1 MGELA
6 RAPALLEVSHRPVG
20 PDVLVEGLL
29 QPLPDAPRI
38 QMPCV
43 FTGIVEEL
51 GTVAAVEG
59 DDDGLRLRIDAPA
72 LAPLAHI
79 GDSINV
85 SGCCLTVVEAAGAAL
100 TFEAVPETLRRTAL
114 ASLAAGDA
122 VNLEDALRAGE
133 PYGGHI
139 VQGHVDGV
147 GELTERRAEGI
158 GQWLR
163 FRAPEHVQRYLVEKG
178 SVSVAGVSL
187 TVAELHDD
195 GFAVAIVP
203 HTLQVTTF
211 GRLAAGDRVN
221 LEADM
226 IARYVE
232 RLLGASAAAPR

>member
-1 MGELA
+1 M
-6 RAPALLEVSHRPVG
+6 
-20 PDVLVEGLL
+20 
-29 QPLPDAPRI
+29 
-38 QMPCV
+38 

-51 GTVAAVEG
+51 GTITAIEG
-59 DDDGLRLRIDAPA
+59 DGDGLRLQIESPS
-72 LAPLAHI
+72 LAPLSKI

-85 SGCCLTVVEAAGAAL
+85 SGCCLTVVEIAGGAL
-100 TFEAVPETLRRTAL
+100 AFEVVPETLRRTAL
-114 ASLAAGDA
+114 GGLGPGAH

-147 GELTERRAEGI
+147 GELAERREEGI
-158 GQWLR
+158 GLWLR
-163 FRAPEHVQRYLVEKG
+163 FRAPENVQRYLIEKG
-178 SVSVAGVSL
+178 SVTVAGVSL

-203 HTLQVTTF
+203 HTMQVTTL
-211 GRLAAGDRVN
+211 RSLQEGDPVN

-232 RLLGASAAAPR
+232 RLLAASPTSR

>member
-1 MGELA
+1 
-6 RAPALLEVSHRPVG
+6 
-20 PDVLVEGLL
+20 
-29 QPLPDAPRI
+29 
-38 QMPCV
+38 V

-51 GTVAAVEG
+51 GTIAAVEG
-59 DDDGLRLRIDAPA
+59 DGDGLQLRIEAPA
-72 LAPLAHI
+72 LAPLSRI

-85 SGCCLTVVEAAGAAL
+85 SGCCLTVVAVQGSTLA
-100 TFEAVPETLRRTAL
+100 FEVVPETLRRTAL
-114 ASLAAGDA
+114 AGLGPGAA

-147 GELTERRAEGI
+147 GEVFERREEGI
-158 GQWLR
+158 GLWLR
-163 FRAPEHVQRYLVEKG
+163 FRVPANVQRYLIEKG
-178 SVSVAGVSL
+178 SVTVAGVSL
-187 TVAELHDD
+187 TVAALYDD

-211 GRLAAGDRVN
+211 GTLAVGDHVN

-232 RLLGASAAAPR
+232 RLVAVRPAPR

>member
-1 MGELA
+1 
-6 RAPALLEVSHRPVG
+6 
-20 PDVLVEGLL
+20 
-29 QPLPDAPRI
+29 
-38 QMPCV
+38 V

-51 GTVAAVEG
+51 GTIVAVEG
-59 DDDGLRLRIDAPA
+59 DGDGLQLQIEAPA
-72 LAPLAHI
+72 LAPLSHV

-85 SGCCLTVVEAAGAAL
+85 SGCCLTVVAVRGSTLA
-100 TFEAVPETLRRTAL
+100 FEVVPESLRRTAL
-114 ASLAAGDA
+114 GDLAPGAA

-147 GELTERRAEGI
+147 GELVERREEGI
-158 GQWLR
+158 GAWLR
-163 FRAPEHVQRYLVEKG
+163 FQAPDNVQRYLIEKG
-178 SVSVAGVSL
+178 SVTVAGVSL

-203 HTLQVTTF
+203 HTLQVTTI
-211 GRLAAGDRVN
+211 GTLAVGDFVN

-232 RLLGASAAAPR
+232 RLLAAAPAPR

>member
-1 MGELA
+1 
-6 RAPALLEVSHRPVG
+6 
-20 PDVLVEGLL
+20 
-29 QPLPDAPRI
+29 
-38 QMPCV
+38 V

-51 GTVAAVEG
+51 GTIAAVEG
-59 DDDGLRLRIDAPA
+59 DGDGLQLQIEAPA
-72 LAPLAHI
+72 LAPLSHV

-85 SGCCLTVVEAAGAAL
+85 SGCCLTVVAVRGSTLA
-100 TFEAVPETLRRTAL
+100 FEVVPESLRRTAL
-114 ASLAAGDA
+114 GDLAPGAA

-133 PYGGHI
+133 PYGGHV

-147 GELTERRAEGI
+147 GELVERRGEGI
-158 GQWLR
+158 GAWLR
-163 FRAPEHVQRYLVEKG
+163 FQAPDNVQRYLIEKG
-178 SVSVAGVSL
+178 SVTVAGVSL

-211 GRLAAGDRVN
+211 GTLAVGDFVN

-232 RLLGASAAAPR
+232 RLLAAAPAPR

>member
-1 MGELA
+1 
-6 RAPALLEVSHRPVG
+6 
-20 PDVLVEGLL
+20 
-29 QPLPDAPRI
+29 
-38 QMPCV
+38 V

-59 DDDGLRLRIDAPA
+59 DEDGLQLQIEAPA
-72 LAPLAHI
+72 LAPLSQI

-85 SGCCLTVVEAAGAAL
+85 SGCCLTIVAVRGGTLA
-100 TFEAVPETLRRTAL
+100 FEVVPESLRRTAL
-114 ASLAAGDA
+114 GGLAPGAQ

-147 GELTERRAEGI
+147 GELVERREEGI
-158 GQWLR
+158 GAWLR
-163 FRAPEHVQRYLVEKG
+163 FQAPDNVQRYLIEKG
-178 SVSVAGVSL
+178 SVTVAGVSL
-187 TVAELHDD
+187 TVAELYED

-211 GRLAAGDRVN
+211 GTLAVGDTVN

-232 RLLGASAAAPR
+232 RLLAAAPAPR

>member
-1 MGELA
+1 
-6 RAPALLEVSHRPVG
+6 
-20 PDVLVEGLL
+20 
-29 QPLPDAPRI
+29 
-38 QMPCV
+38 MPGV

-51 GTVAAVEG
+51 GTVAAIEG
-59 DDDGLRLRIDAPA
+59 DDDGLQLQIEAPG

-85 SGCCLTVVEAAGAAL
+85 SGCCLTVVSNHGGVLA
-100 TFEAVPETLRRTAL
+100 FEVVPESLRRTAL
-114 ASLAAGDA
+114 GGLVTGSR

-147 GELTERRAEGI
+147 GELVERREEGI
-158 GQWLR
+158 GLWLR
-163 FRAPEHVQRYLVEKG
+163 FRAPEDVQRYLIEKG
-178 SVSVAGVSL
+178 SITVAGVSL
-187 TVAELHDD
+187 TIAALHDD

-211 GRLAAGDRVN
+211 GRLAVGDQVN

-232 RLLGASAAAPR
+232 RLLTASAAPR

>member
-1 MGELA
+1 
-6 RAPALLEVSHRPVG
+6 
-20 PDVLVEGLL
+20 
-29 QPLPDAPRI
+29 
-38 QMPCV
+38 V

-51 GTVAAVEG
+51 GTIASVEG
-59 DDDGLRLRIDAPA
+59 DDDGLQLQIEAPS
-72 LAPLAHI
+72 LAPLSHI

-85 SGCCLTVVEAAGAAL
+85 SGCCLTIVAVRGSTLA
-100 TFEAVPETLRRTAL
+100 FEVVPESLRRTAL
-114 ASLAAGDA
+114 GGLERGAP

-147 GELTERRAEGI
+147 GELVERREEGI
-158 GQWLR
+158 GAWLR
-163 FRAPEHVQRYLVEKG
+163 FRAPDNVQRYLIEKG
-178 SVSVAGVSL
+178 SVTVAGVSL
-187 TVAELHDD
+187 TIAELYED

-211 GRLAAGDRVN
+211 GTLAVGASVN

-232 RLLGASAAAPR
+232 RLLTAASGRG

>member
-1 MGELA
+1 
-6 RAPALLEVSHRPVG
+6 
-20 PDVLVEGLL
+20 
-29 QPLPDAPRI
+29 
-38 QMPCV
+38 V

-51 GTVAAVEG
+51 GTIAAVEG
-59 DDDGLRLRIDAPA
+59 DDDGLQLQIEAPA
-72 LAPLAHI
+72 LAPLSHI

-85 SGCCLTVVEAAGAAL
+85 SGCCLTVVAVRGSTLA
-100 TFEAVPETLRRTAL
+100 FEVVPESLRRTAL
-114 ASLAAGDA
+114 GGLAPGAP

-147 GELTERRAEGI
+147 GELVERREDGI
-158 GQWLR
+158 GLWLR
-163 FRAPEHVQRYLVEKG
+163 FRAPDNVQRYLIEKG
-178 SVSVAGVSL
+178 SITVAGISL

-211 GRLAAGDRVN
+211 GTLAVGDPVN

-232 RLLGASAAAPR
+232 RLLAAAPAPR

>member
-1 MGELA
+1 
-6 RAPALLEVSHRPVG
+6 
-20 PDVLVEGLL
+20 
-29 QPLPDAPRI
+29 
-38 QMPCV
+38 V

-51 GTVAAVEG
+51 GTIVAVEG
-59 DDDGLRLRIDAPA
+59 DDDGLQLQIEAPA
-72 LAPLAHI
+72 LAPLSRV

-85 SGCCLTVVEAAGAAL
+85 SGCCLTVVAVRGSTLA
-100 TFEAVPETLRRTAL
+100 FEVVPESLRRTAL
-114 ASLAAGDA
+114 SGLAPGGA

-147 GELTERRAEGI
+147 GELVERQEEGI
-158 GQWLR
+158 GAWLR
-163 FRAPEHVQRYLVEKG
+163 FRAPDNVQRYLIEKG
-178 SVSVAGVSL
+178 SVTVAGVSL

-211 GRLAAGDRVN
+211 GALAPGDSVN

-232 RLLGASAAAPR
+232 RLLEAAPAAR

>member
-1 MGELA
+1 
-6 RAPALLEVSHRPVG
+6 
-20 PDVLVEGLL
+20 
-29 QPLPDAPRI
+29 
-38 QMPCV
+38 V

-51 GTVAAVEG
+51 GTIAAVEG
-59 DDDGLRLRIDAPA
+59 DGAGLQLQIEAPV
-72 LAPLAHI
+72 LAPLSRI

-85 SGCCLTVVEAAGAAL
+85 SGCCLTVVAVRGTTLA
-100 TFEAVPETLRRTAL
+100 FEVVPESLRRTAL
-114 ASLAAGDA
+114 GGLAPGAP

-147 GELTERRAEGI
+147 GELAERREEGI
-158 GQWLR
+158 GLWLR
-163 FRAPEHVQRYLVEKG
+163 FRAPDNVQRYLIEKG
-178 SVSVAGVSL
+178 SVTVAGVSL
-187 TVAELHDD
+187 TVAELYDD

-211 GRLAAGDRVN
+211 GTLAVGDPVN

-232 RLLGASAAAPR
+232 RLLAATPAPR

>member
-1 MGELA
+1 
-6 RAPALLEVSHRPVG
+6 
-20 PDVLVEGLL
+20 
-29 QPLPDAPRI
+29 
-38 QMPCV
+38 V

-51 GTVAAVEG
+51 GTIAAIEG
-59 DDDGLRLRIDAPA
+59 DGDGLQLQIEAPA
-72 LAPLAHI
+72 LAPLSHA
-79 GDSINV
+79 GDSVNV
-85 SGCCLTVVEAAGAAL
+85 SGCCLTVVAVRGSTLA
-100 TFEAVPETLRRTAL
+100 FEVVPESLRRTAL
-114 ASLAAGDA
+114 GDLAPGAA

-147 GELTERRAEGI
+147 GELVERRQEGI
-158 GQWLR
+158 GAWLR
-163 FRAPEHVQRYLVEKG
+163 FQAPDNVQRYLIEKG
-178 SVSVAGVSL
+178 SVTVAGVSL

-211 GRLAAGDRVN
+211 GTLAVGDFVN

-232 RLLGASAAAPR
+232 RLLAAAPAPR

>member
-1 MGELA
+1 V
-6 RAPALLEVSHRPVG
+6 PS
-20 PDVLVEGLL
+20 
-29 QPLPDAPRI
+29 
-38 QMPCV
+38 V

-51 GTVAAVEG
+51 GTITAVEG
-59 DDDGLRLRIDAPA
+59 DGDGLRLEIEAPA
-72 LAPLAHI
+72 LASLSHV

-85 SGCCLTVVEAAGAAL
+85 SGCCLTVVAAHDGRMA
-100 TFEAVPETLRRTAL
+100 FEVVPESLRRTAL
-114 ASLAAGDA
+114 GGLAPGAR

-147 GELTERRAEGI
+147 GELAERREEGI
-158 GQWLR
+158 GAWLR
-163 FRAPEHVQRYLVEKG
+163 FRAPDNVQRYLIEKG
-178 SVSVAGVSL
+178 SVTVAGVSL

-211 GRLAAGDRVN
+211 GTLAVDDAVN

-232 RLLGASAAAPR
+232 RLLAAGAAPR

>member
-1 MGELA
+1 
-6 RAPALLEVSHRPVG
+6 
-20 PDVLVEGLL
+20 
-29 QPLPDAPRI
+29 
-38 QMPCV
+38 V

-51 GTVAAVEG
+51 GTIAAVEG
-59 DDDGLRLRIDAPA
+59 DGDGLQLQIEAPA
-72 LAPLAHI
+72 LAPLSHV

-85 SGCCLTVVEAAGAAL
+85 SGCCLTVVAVHGS
-100 TFEAVPETLRRTAL
+100 TFAFEVVPESLRRTAL
-114 ASLAAGDA
+114 GGLAPGSA

-147 GELTERRAEGI
+147 GELAERREEGI
-158 GQWLR
+158 GAWLR
-163 FRAPEHVQRYLVEKG
+163 FRAPDNVQRYLIEKG
-178 SVSVAGVSL
+178 SVTVAGVSL

-211 GRLAAGDRVN
+211 GTLAVGDFVN

-232 RLLGASAAAPR
+232 RLLAAAPAPR

>member
-1 MGELA
+1 
-6 RAPALLEVSHRPVG
+6 
-20 PDVLVEGLL
+20 
-29 QPLPDAPRI
+29 
-38 QMPCV
+38 V

-51 GTVAAVEG
+51 GRIAAIEG
-59 DDDGLRLRIDAPA
+59 DGDGLQLQIEAPA
-72 LAPLAHI
+72 LAPLSHV

-85 SGCCLTVVEAAGAAL
+85 SGCCLTVVAVRGSTLA
-100 TFEAVPETLRRTAL
+100 FEVVPESLRRTAL
-114 ASLAAGDA
+114 GDLAPGAA

-147 GELTERRAEGI
+147 GELVERREEGI
-158 GQWLR
+158 SAWLR
-163 FRAPEHVQRYLVEKG
+163 FQAPDNVQRYLIEKG
-178 SVSVAGVSL
+178 SVTVAGVSL

-203 HTLQVTTF
+203 HTLQVSTF
-211 GRLAAGDRVN
+211 GTLAVGDFVN

-232 RLLGASAAAPR
+232 RLLAAAPAPR

>member
-1 MGELA
+1 M
-6 RAPALLEVSHRPVG
+6 
-20 PDVLVEGLL
+20 
-29 QPLPDAPRI
+29 
-38 QMPCV
+38 

-51 GTVAAVEG
+51 GTVASVEG
-59 DDDGLRLRIDAPA
+59 DEAGLQLQIEAPV
-72 LAPLAHI
+72 LAPLSRI

-85 SGCCLTVVEAAGAAL
+85 SGCCLTIVAVRGSTL
-100 TFEAVPETLRRTAL
+100 VFEVVPESLRRTAL
-114 ASLAAGDA
+114 GGLCKGAR

-147 GELTERRAEGI
+147 GELAERREEGI
-158 GQWLR
+158 GLWLR
-163 FRAPEHVQRYLVEKG
+163 FLAPANVQRYLIEKG
-178 SVSVAGVSL
+178 SVTVAGVSL

-211 GRLAAGDRVN
+211 GTLAVGDPVN

-232 RLLGASAAAPR
+232 RLLAATPAPR

>member
-1 MGELA
+1 
-6 RAPALLEVSHRPVG
+6 
-20 PDVLVEGLL
+20 
-29 QPLPDAPRI
+29 
-38 QMPCV
+38 V

-51 GTVAAVEG
+51 GTIVAVEG
-59 DDDGLRLRIDAPA
+59 DGDGLQLQIEAPA
-72 LAPLAHI
+72 LAPLSHV

-85 SGCCLTVVEAAGAAL
+85 SGCCLTVVAVRGSTLA
-100 TFEAVPETLRRTAL
+100 FEVVPESLRRTAL
-114 ASLAAGDA
+114 GDLAPGAA

-147 GELTERRAEGI
+147 GELIERREEGI
-158 GQWLR
+158 GAWLR
-163 FRAPEHVQRYLVEKG
+163 FQAPDNVQRYLIEKG
-178 SVSVAGVSL
+178 SVTVAGVSL

-203 HTLQVTTF
+203 HTLQATTF
-211 GRLAAGDRVN
+211 GTLAVGDFVN

-232 RLLGASAAAPR
+232 RLLAAAPAPR

>member
-1 MGELA
+1 M
-6 RAPALLEVSHRPVG
+6 
-20 PDVLVEGLL
+20 
-29 QPLPDAPRI
+29 
-38 QMPCV
+38 

-51 GTVAAVEG
+51 GTIAAVEG
-59 DDDGLRLRIDAPA
+59 DGDGLQLQIEAPA
-72 LAPLAHI
+72 LAPLSHV
-79 GDSINV
+79 GDSVNV
-85 SGCCLTVVEAAGAAL
+85 SGCCLTVVAVRGSTLA
-100 TFEAVPETLRRTAL
+100 FEVVPESLRRTAL
-114 ASLAAGDA
+114 GNLAPGAA

-147 GELTERRAEGI
+147 GELVERRQEGI
-158 GQWLR
+158 GAWLR
-163 FRAPEHVQRYLVEKG
+163 FQAPDNVQRYLIEKG
-178 SVSVAGVSL
+178 SVTVAGVSL

-211 GRLAAGDRVN
+211 GTLAVGDFVN

-232 RLLGASAAAPR
+232 RLLAAAPAPR